1 MDQVSVGVMFFS
13 VIWFLP
19 MLNLW
24 LLLTM
29 CVGSEK
35 SEWIFHVLNF
45 LNSLLLVVYF
55 LTVTRILD
63 DKCVLECVEP
73 NPV

>member
-1 MDQVSVGVMFFS
+1 MF
-13 VIWFLP
+13 
-19 MLNLW
+19 
-24 LLLTM
+24 
-29 CVGSEK
+29 VGSEK

-55 LTVTRILD
+55 LIVTRILD